1 MRAAVLVTLIAGLTA
16 VMTTTLPA
24 QTPAPPA
31 APAGNAETGKKLFLQ
46 HGCWTCHD
54 YDAHGGG
61 GSGPRLAG
69 RNLPWPGFSKS
80 VRTPAEEMVPFT
92 AKVLPDQDLADIY
105 AWVRSL
111 PPPPPV
117 SSIPSIKQDN
127 R

>member
-1 MRAAVLVTLIAGLTA
+1 MRVLLFGTTGLAIVMAAALG
-16 VMTTTLPA
+16 A

-31 APAGNAETGKKLFLQ
+31 APSGNVENGKKLFR
-46 HGCWTCHD
+46 HYGCWTCHD
-54 YDAHGGG
+54 YDAHGGA

-92 AKVLPDQDLADIY
+92 TKVLPDQDLADIY

-117 SSIPSIKQDN
+117 GSIPSIKQDN